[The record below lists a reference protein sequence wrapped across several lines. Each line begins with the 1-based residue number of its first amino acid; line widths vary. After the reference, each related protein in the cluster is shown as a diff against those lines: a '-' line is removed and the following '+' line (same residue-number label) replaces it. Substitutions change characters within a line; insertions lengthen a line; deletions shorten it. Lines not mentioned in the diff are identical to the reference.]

1 MFLLKKL
8 LAPLLLPL
16 PLSALLLVAGLL
28 LLWVTRRQRAG
39 KVLVTAATA
48 LLILLSYDA
57 FSDRL
62 LRPLESYYPP
72 VAAPAADA
80 GPPVGWVVVLG
91 GGSYAED
98 AVPITSRLS
107 ESSLYRLVEGIRL
120 HRQLPG
126 SKLILSGGSAFG
138 STPDAESMS
147 ELARQLGVE
156 QQSLVPEAES
166 RDTEDEVR
174 LIKPLVGDAR
184 FYLVTSASHMP
195 RAVALFAGAGMKPI
209 PAPTNYR
216 VLGNRGLAPGD
227 FYPNSVGLRKAEI
240 ALYERIGLLWAKL
253 RGKA

>member
-16 PLSALLLVAGLL
+16 PLTALLLAAGLL
-28 LLWVTRRQRAG
+28 LLWFTRRQKAG
-39 KVLVTAATA
+39 KVMVTAASA
-48 LLILLSYDA
+48 LLILLSYDVV
-57 FSDRL
+57 SDRL
-62 LRPLESYYPP
+62 LRPVERYYPP
-72 VAAPAADA
+72 VAAPAAV
-80 GPPVGWVVVLG
+80 GPPVAWVVVLG

-107 ESSLYRLVEGIRL
+107 GQSLYRLVEGIRL

-126 SKLILSGGSAFG
+126 SRLILSGGSAFG
-138 STPDAESMS
+138 STPDAESMP

-156 QQSLVPEAES
+156 PQSMVLEAES

-174 LIKPLVGDAR
+174 LLKPVVGDAR

-195 RAVALFAGAGMKPI
+195 RAVALFTAAGMKPI

-216 VLGNRGLAPGD
+216 VLGNRELAPTD
-227 FYPNSVGLRKAEI
+227 FYPSSAGLMKAEI
-240 ALYERIGLLWAKL
+240 AIYEGLGLLWAKL